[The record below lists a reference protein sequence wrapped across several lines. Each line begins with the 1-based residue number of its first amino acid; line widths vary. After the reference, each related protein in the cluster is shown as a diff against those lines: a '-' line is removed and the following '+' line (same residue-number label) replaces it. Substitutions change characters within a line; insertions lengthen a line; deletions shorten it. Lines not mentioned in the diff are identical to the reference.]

1 MVSDTSL
8 QNLRERLALDTASGR
23 CDESG
28 VRRLWWAGLEI
39 LQEGLLQ
46 RGVQQGI
53 WMASP
58 LPALYEPDLLRHLQ
72 GWVWAPENLD
82 RFGPFNAALPG
93 SGVQHQDGIRFRRLP
108 LQEDDGFD
116 PLLLVITPSLQ
127 VALAIH
133 GSPGCRQLLMRSDPD
148 TLGDALA
155 LCGARL
161 QEHSPDLAEELKG
174 QLNSLG
180 PLHSDAELEQQFWPR
195 LAEKL
200 TVTAP
205 SLTLQPTPTTG
216 STTDQPEDLSLLEA
230 ITHEVRTPL
239 ATIRTLIRSLL
250 RRDDLPE
257 VVQKRLRQIDGECS
271 EQIDRFGLIFHAAE
285 LQRQPEDTQLA
296 RTDLGSILQ
305 TLEPLW
311 RDQLARRQLSLSL
324 EVQPNL
330 PDVLSDP
337 RRLEPM
343 LGGLIDRVSRGLSSG
358 TGLRLLLQPAGARL
372 KLQLLVQ
379 GQEKSNTNESSID
392 ASRTERVGTVL
403 SWDPTTG
410 SLQLSQAA
418 TRQLMASLGGRY
430 HARRDRDLTVF
441 FPVAPSAG

>member
-1 MVSDTSL
+1 MVSGTSL
-8 QNLRERLALDTASGR
+8 QALRQRLARDIQPGA

-28 VRRLWWAGLEI
+28 VRRLWWGALEI
-39 LQEGLLQ
+39 LQEELLGREAQ
-46 RGVQQGI
+46 EGI
-53 WMASP
+53 WLASP
-58 LPALYEPDLLRHLQ
+58 LPALYEPELLAHLQ
-72 GWVWAPENLD
+72 GWVLAPANLD
-82 RFGPFNAALPG
+82 RFSPFHAALPG
-93 SGVQHQDGIRFRRLP
+93 SDGHRQEGVRFRRLP
-108 LQEDDGFD
+108 LHPEDGLD
-116 PLLLVITPSLQ
+116 PLLVVITPALQ

-133 GSPGCRQLLMRSDPD
+133 GAADRRQLLMRCDHE

-155 LCGARL
+155 LFGTQL
-161 QEHSPDLAEELKG
+161 QDQSPDLAEALRT
-174 QLNSLG
+174 QLTGLG
-180 PLHSDAELEQQFWPR
+180 PLHSDHQLEQQFWPR

-205 SLTLQPTPTTG
+205 SLTLQPTP
-216 STTDQPEDLSLLEA
+216 SNTDPPQESSQDLSLLEA

-250 RRDDLPE
+250 RRSDLPV
-257 VVQKRLRQIDGECS
+257 VVQQRLRQIDAECS

-285 LQRQPEDTQLA
+285 LQRQPDGTQLA
-296 RTDLGSILQ
+296 RTDLGSILRS
-305 TLEPLW
+305 LEPIW
-311 RDQLARRQLSLSL
+311 RDQLERRQLSLRL
-324 EVQPNL
+324 EVQPDL

-343 LGGLIDRVSRGLSSG
+343 LGGLIDRVSRGLPGG
-358 TGLRLLLQPAGARL
+358 TGLVLQLQPAGARL

-379 GQEKSNTNESSID
+379 MGDRPMSS
-392 ASRTERVGTVL
+392 ASSSSTEQVGTVL

-441 FPVAPSAG
+441 FPVAPPHS